1 MSEQQ
6 QFYNYIN
13 QQLNSFP
20 DLLTDYRQMT
30 KKWYFELADKATEAM
45 DRPSLF
51 AMDKRLKVSGE
62 STTVGKDDDNYKT
75 TVQCPLSGK
84 LEIESVFQSIYHVP
98 LGNIQAI
105 VKAED
110 GSDTRKVMLDA
121 QGKATV
127 AGLTPGKYYE
137 VFIDHQPTPAEMDSL
152 FSHYDTLSDGL
163 SGWLNQKWQG
173 YQPQWDSYFNSS
185 AAQSVLSVIANFA
198 DGIWRGLKALW
209 SGIEE
214 LYEMLKDPVKTLKD
228 LGEGVADII
237 NTIKETASSAP
248 GMMEKAMLF
257 ASDEAAM
264 YLFVRGIMTYIS
276 MVPITTIL
284 NQIANF
290 GGQVI
295 VDVLMGLLGGLIIS
309 FIATPATGMAYAVLR
324 AMKTAGKQ
332 IFKAIKSLVDVVKEL
347 FTFAKKLINSASDT
361 FKRLAINK
369 GGQGVYRNGKLEFVA
384 DNRRTST
391 LHHDKDTLP
400 DDSHAPT
407 NESGKPTQDSK
418 DTVCDK
424 DPISM
429 ATGEELL
436 SLTDGHLIGLL
447 PFEWQRLYRT
457 AAVETHVGL
466 GYGWSHSLSHQ
477 LTVDGDA
484 IIWRDGEGKLTR
496 FPKPTEQLPAITNR
510 MAKSAAFLGSDKQQ
524 MIIASGERFYTFKM
538 TGDSGLLTSI
548 KDQYD
553 HSLSITYDRQHRPV
567 RISTETNLRFE
578 LVYTDD
584 LITQVDLYA
593 YLAEQDEWQ
602 FVQTQVSY
610 GYNAQ
615 SQLITATNA
624 SGETERY
631 TYDTQHVI
639 QSRELAGGAVFR
651 WEWQGEGKD
660 VRAVR
665 QYSNLTQVD
674 TRYDWDEEAGTV
686 TLTNSDGSQQVYQHD
701 DNARL
706 IKEVDGSGGEYLK
719 AYDDKGRLTKETDA
733 LGNVSES
740 VYNDAGELVA
750 KVEPNGL
757 TTHFSYK
764 NGLLAQVQQDKAV
777 WRYRHDRW
785 GHITEQTDPLGHTT
799 VYDYNDHGLIE
810 KITYPDG
817 GIHQLT
823 WNRNG
828 HLVDETTPQG
838 EVIRYRYDI
847 LGRLRL
853 RHDSQGVTELSYD
866 RSGRLTKQ
874 VLPGGQTR
882 FYEYNAYNK
891 VTKFTDEQ
899 GRATTYDYEFPL
911 HLVTQKTNPDGS
923 TVQYRYDNPFHF
935 VSAIINER
943 GEHYQI
949 DYLPTGHVQ
958 REVTFDGRQF
968 VYEYDAHT
976 QLTAKTEIGSEG
988 TELTT
993 RYAYDAQGKLIEK
1006 TLPDEST
1013 VQYSYDLLGNLTG
1026 VDDGRWPLAYDYDV
1040 LGRLTTEHQG
1050 WATTGYRY
1058 DALGHITAQLLP
1070 DGQQLDYDFRHG
1082 RLHQV
1087 NLNGHCLTQH
1097 QYQVSGLE
1105 TRRTQGALS
1114 SHFQYDETGRLTEHR
1129 VSQAQQQTL
1138 FRRYQYNRSGNLTQV
1153 EDNLRGL
1160 TQYHY
1165 DPLDRLTQ
1173 VRGSLSE
1180 NFAHDPAGNLIQS
1193 RQSNVAGNRLLFQG
1207 DRHYQYD
1214 EFGNLIQEAR
1224 GTNQSLVTT
1233 YQYDGQH
1240 RLTKVEK
1247 PDGTIAE
1254 YQYDAFGRRTHK
1266 TVTDKTGH
1274 QTSTEFLWQG
1284 DKLLAES
1291 GERHYQTYLYEY
1303 GSFKPLAL
1311 VTGEGA
1317 DNATPYFYHLDQI
1330 GTPLEITDVEGRVA
1344 WSVDYHSYGNVAY
1357 QRKADIVSPLRFQGQ
1372 YYDEETGLHYN
1383 RHRYYSPS
1391 TGRFI
1396 TPDPIGLAG
1405 GLNNYQYVVN
1415 PTGWVDPL
1423 GLNQCEGS
1431 CAGNPLT
1438 AAEQSAA
1445 YQGSDPYFG
1454 VDKLEDISIPKGT
1467 QLAHITWKEQG
1478 GITGNYFTTP
1488 SAVEVSRAK
1497 DGLVSSRALNQGVQ
1511 VYAGDGRTDYKKYV
1525 QMFEVK
1531 EDIPMGGAAFG
1542 PTKANPQFNPGRYKT
1557 HDQYFILDEHL
1568 IKLVPVKGSLEVMKD
1583 TKAPD
1588 ISNKLEKLRNK

>member
-30 KKWYFELADKATEAM
+30 KKIYFQTADAFSAWQ
-45 DRPSLF
+45 DLPSLF
-51 AMDKRLKVSGE
+51 SMDKQLKVSGE
-62 STTVGKDDDNYKT
+62 STTVGKDDANYT
-75 TVQCPLSGK
+75 TKVSCPLSGN
-84 LEIESVFQSIYHVP
+84 LEIQSVFQSIYHVP
-98 LGNIQAI
+98 LGGIDAI
-105 VKAED
+105 IKAED
-110 GSDTRKVMLDA
+110 GSETRTVTLDA
-121 QGKATV
+121 EGKATV
-127 AGLTPGKYYE
+127 TDLTPGKYYE
-137 VFIDHQPTPAEMDSL
+137 VVINNKPTPAEMDSL
-152 FSHYDTLSDGL
+152 FSHYDEL
-163 SGWLNQKWQG
+163 SGDLVSWLNGKWKTFK
-173 YQPQWDSYFNSS
+173 PEWDSYFTNT
-185 AAQSVLSVIANFA
+185 AAQSVLSVIRHFA
-198 DGIWRGLKALW
+198 DGIWKALKELW
-209 SGIEE
+209 DGIGEI
-214 LYEMLKDPVKTLKD
+214 YDMLKDPKKALKD
-228 LGEGVADII
+228 MVDGASDII
-237 NTIKETASSAP
+237 DAIKNAASSAP
-248 GMMEKAMLF
+248 DMLEKALLF
-257 ASDEAAM
+257 ASDEAAL
-264 YLFVRGIMTYIS
+264 YLFVRAMMAYIS
-276 MVPITTIL
+276 MVPLAGML
-284 NQIANF
+284 NKLAEM
-290 GGQVI
+290 GGNALAG
-295 VDVLMGLLGGLIIS
+295 VLLGLLGGVIVT
-309 FIATPATGMAYAVLR
+309 FIATPATGVAYATYR
-324 AMKTAGKQ
+324 AVKTAGV
-332 IFKAIKSLVDVVKEL
+332 AIKKVIQPLLNVIGEI
-347 FTFAKKLINSASDT
+347 FAFAKKLILKACDK
-361 FKRLAINK
+361 FKRIAMNR
-369 GGQGVYRNGKLEFVA
+369 GGRGTYRNGKLEFEA
-384 DNRRTST
+384 NNRPNTK
-391 LHHDKDTLP
+391 LHGDHDALP

-407 NESGKPTQDSK
+407 NESGRSTQDSK
-418 DTVCDK
+418 GTVCDK

-496 FPKPTEQLPAITNR
+496 FPRPTEQLPAITNR

-538 TGDSGLLTSI
+538 RGDSGLLTSI

-631 TYDTQHVI
+631 TYDAQHVI

-674 TRYDWDEEAGTV
+674 TRYDWDEDAGTV

-733 LGNVSES
+733 LGNVTES

-764 NGLLAQVQQDKAV
+764 NGLLALVQQDKAV

-785 GHITEQTDPLGHTT
+785 GHITEQSDPLGHTT
-799 VYDYNDHGLIE
+799 TYDYNDHGLIE

-1224 GTNQSLVTT
+1224 GTNQSLITR

-1240 RLTKVEK
+1240 RLTHVEK

-1274 QTSTEFLWQG
+1274 QTTTEFLWQG

-1330 GTPLEITDVEGRVA
+1330 GTPLEITDAEGGVA

-1383 RHRYYSPS
+1383 RHRYYSPDS
-1391 TGRFI
+1391 GRFI

-1405 GLNNYQYVVN
+1405 GLNNYQYVKN
-1415 PTGWVDPL
+1415 PTGWIDPL
-1423 GLNQCEGS
+1423 GLSQCAGS
-1431 CAGNPLT
+1431 CAGGGSVSTKPNNDYNWQGKKVETYTGHQWSPLDPAMSEPPIVNYGPFTDAQRKAFLKGKSGGTKIAPHHRHQLPVETHGGVIDELRGPGHPDGNNHT
-1438 AAEQSAA
+1438 ALVDGLNRHPGESYFNKTDGGQSQRAREIREHFR
-1445 YQGSDPYFG
+1445 Q
-1454 VDKLEDISIPKGT
+1454 KGT
-1467 QLAHITWKEQG
+1467 RLVAHPTENGMWVD
-1478 GITGNYFTTP
+1478 P
-1488 SAVEVSRAK
+1488 SPK
-1497 DGLVSSRALNQGVQ
+1497 
-1511 VYAGDGRTDYKKYV
+1511 
-1525 QMFEVK
+1525 
-1531 EDIPMGGAAFG
+1531 
-1542 PTKANPQFNPGRYKT
+1542 
-1557 HDQYFILDEHL
+1557 
-1568 IKLVPVKGSLEVMKD
+1568 
-1583 TKAPD
+1583 
-1588 ISNKLEKLRNK
+1588 

>member
-1 MSEQQ
+1 MSEKQE
-6 QFYNYIN
+6 FYTYIN

-20 DLLTDYRQMT
+20 ELLSEYRQQT
-30 KKWYFELADKATEAM
+30 KKWYFELADSATEAL
-45 DRPSLF
+45 DRPSFF
-51 AMDKRLKVSGE
+51 AMDKQLRVNNQT
-62 STTVGKDDDNYKT
+62 TTVGKDDDNYKT
-75 TVQCPLSGK
+75 TVQCPLSGQ

-105 VKAED
+105 VKSED
-110 GSDTRKVMLDA
+110 GTDTRLVMLDH

-127 AGLTPGKYYE
+127 TGLIPGKNYE
-137 VFIDHQPTPAEMDSL
+137 VFIDHKPTPAEMDTL
-152 FSHYDTLSDGL
+152 FSHYDVLSSDM
-163 SGWLNQKWQG
+163 SDWLNTKWQG
-173 YQPQWDSYFNSS
+173 FQPQWDNYFSSS
-185 AAQSVLSVIANFA
+185 AAQSVLSVITRFLN
-198 DGIWRGLKALW
+198 GIWSGLKDLW
-209 SGIEE
+209 GGIEE
-214 LYEMLKDPVKTLKD
+214 LYEMLKDPVETLKG
-228 LGEGVADII
+228 LGEGISDII
-237 NTIKETASSAP
+237 EAIKSTAESTP
-248 GMMEKAMLF
+248 GMLEKALLF

-276 MVPITTIL
+276 MVPLTEML
-284 NQIANF
+284 NKLAEF
-290 GGQVI
+290 GGKVI
-295 VDVLMGLLGGLIIS
+295 VDVLLGLLGGVIIS
-309 FIATPATGMAYAVLR
+309 FIATPAMGVAYAVLR
-324 AMKTAGKQ
+324 SMKTVGSKIIEVIQ
-332 IFKAIKSLVDVVKEL
+332 PLLDVIDEV
-347 FTFAKKLINSASDT
+347 FAFAKTLINQSSDT

-369 GGQGVYRNGKLEFVA
+369 GGHGIYRNGKLEFVA
-384 DNRRTST
+384 DNRRTT
-391 LHHDKDTLP
+391 NLHHDKETLP
-400 DDSHAPT
+400 DESRAAT
-407 NESGKPTQDSK
+407 NESGRSTQDSET
-418 DTVCDK
+418 TVCDK

-429 ATGEELL
+429 VTGEELL

-447 PFEWQRLYRT
+447 PFEWKRLYRT
-457 AAVETHVGL
+457 GAVETNVGL
-466 GYGWSHSLSHQ
+466 GNGWSHSLSHR
-477 LTVDGDA
+477 LTAAGDE

-496 FPKPTEQLPAITNR
+496 FPRPTAQLPAITNR
-510 MAKSAAFLGSDKQQ
+510 MAKSAAFLGSDKQVV
-524 MIIASGERFYTFKM
+524 IASGGQFYSFNM
-538 TGDSGLLTSI
+538 VGDTGQLATI
-548 KDQYD
+548 KDQYG
-553 HSLSITYDRQHRPV
+553 HSLNITYDRQQRPY

-578 LVYTDD
+578 LVYEND
-584 LITQVDLYA
+584 LITQVDLYT
-593 YLAEQDEWQ
+593 YLTDKDIWQ

-610 GYNAQ
+610 SYNAQ

-631 TYDTQHVI
+631 TYDAKHVI

-665 QYSNLTQVD
+665 QFSNLTQVD
-674 TRYDWDEEAGTV
+674 TRYEWDEDAGTV
-686 TLTNSDGSQQVYQHD
+686 TLVNVDGSQQVYQHD

-706 IKEVDGSGGEYLK
+706 VKEVDASGGAYLK
-719 AYDDKGRLTKETDA
+719 AYDEKGRLTKETDA
-733 LGNVSES
+733 LGNVTES
-740 VYNDAGELVA
+740 VYNDSGELVA
-750 KVEPNGL
+750 KIAPNGL
-757 TTHFSYK
+757 TTHFSYR
-764 NGLLAQVQQDKAV
+764 NGQLTQIQQDKAV
-777 WRYRHDRW
+777 WRYQHDRW
-785 GHITEQTDPLGHTT
+785 GHIIKQTDPLGQTT
-799 VYDYNDHGLIE
+799 SYGYNEHGLIE
-810 KITYPDG
+810 SITHPDG
-817 GIHQLT
+817 GVHKLK

-838 EVIRYRYDI
+838 EIIRYRYDI

-853 RHDSQGVTELSYD
+853 RQDSLGVTEMSYD
-866 RSGRLTKQ
+866 RSGRLIKQ
-874 VLPGGQTR
+874 VLPGGKAC
-882 FYEYNAYNK
+882 FYEYNAYSK

-899 GRATTYDYEFPL
+899 GRVTTYDYEFPL
-911 HLVTQKTNPDGS
+911 HLVTKKTNPDGS
-923 TVQYRYDNPFHF
+923 TLQYRYDNPFHF
-935 VSAIINER
+935 VSEIINER

-949 DYLPTGHVQ
+949 DYTPTGHVQ

-1006 TLPDEST
+1006 ILPDESI
-1013 VQYSYDLLGNLTG
+1013 VQYSYDLLGNLIG
-1026 VDDGRWPLAYDYDV
+1026 VDDGRWPLAYTYDV

-1058 DALGHITAQLLP
+1058 DAMGYITAQLLP
-1070 DGQQLDYDFRHG
+1070 DGQRIDYDFQQG
-1082 RLHQV
+1082 RLQQV
-1087 NLNGHCLTQH
+1087 NFNGHCLTQH
-1097 QYQVSGLE
+1097 QYQASGLE
-1105 TRRTQGALS
+1105 ISRTQGALS
-1114 SHFQYDETGRLTEHR
+1114 SHFQYDETGRLSEHR

-1153 EDNLRGL
+1153 NDNLRGV

-1214 EFGNLIQEAR
+1214 EFGNLIREAR
-1224 GTNQSLVTT
+1224 GTKQSLVTT

-1240 RLTKVEK
+1240 RLTKVAK
-1247 PDGTIAE
+1247 PDGTLAE

-1266 TVTDKTGH
+1266 KVTDKTGH
-1274 QTSTEFLWQG
+1274 QTTTEFLWQG

-1291 GERHYQTYLYEY
+1291 GEHHYQTYLYEY

-1317 DNATPYFYHLDQI
+1317 ENATPYFYHLDQI

-1344 WSVDYHSYGNVAY
+1344 WSVDYQSYGNVAY

-1383 RHRYYSPS
+1383 RHRYYSPDS
-1391 TGRFI
+1391 GRFI

-1405 GLNNYQYVVN
+1405 GLNNYQYVKN
-1415 PTGWVDPL
+1415 PTGWIDPL

-1431 CAGNPLT
+1431 CPGNPLT